1 MQVLESSLSYYL
13 YHWFLNDISFD
24 WQAQNKSQNSLS
36 KILTN
41 VSRISPTLKHTRL
54 HLLLY
59 LPILTS
65 LFSAISLQ
73 VTEQIEARTFKKL
86 QQNNWHAQ

>member
-65 LFSAISLQ
+65 LFSAISF
-73 VTEQIEARTFKKL
+73 AGDRTDWSKNI
-86 QQNNWHAQ
+86 QEVAAE